1 MNRIKLRSTSLYRVI
16 PTLVRSGIEQT
27 VTVYPIGEAKRF
39 CDDTEYIVSFIPRE
53 VFTINRLYHQAD
65 WDTVTVRAQDGALS
79 VTYTFADEQEWVI
92 SVTTAEDIEK
102 KKAPLEFFVYSLFDD
117 LYERD
122 PYLGDLH
129 VHSCRS
135 DGKEDPAVVAANY
148 RREGFDFLALT
159 DHKLWQP
166 SDDMIKTYAGIPLGV
181 KLFHGEE
188 VHIPT
193 SAIHMVNFGGS
204 YSVNDL
210 YRNNSE
216 EIDAKIKADAEK
228 LQPRDDIHMLD
239 LAYRKWITEEIRK
252 AGGLS
257 IVAHPHWICRQTYN
271 MNRNTLDEI
280 FEKDFYDAFEL
291 IGGNDAHGNNLQTAF
306 YSDQLAKGRRIPI
319 VGSSDSHGTDPA
331 NYFCLG
337 KTIVFAKD
345 CELDTLCGAI
355 KDTYSVAIEHRY
367 GEEERVFGSYRLVT
381 YARFLLDHYFP
392 YHNEFCFEE
401 GILMREY
408 LLGDKQAGEALAAAA
423 ERTRRKSK
431 LLLRGVEE

>member
-1 MNRIKLRSTSLYRVI
+1 MNRNKLRSLSLYRVI
-16 PTLVRSGIEQT
+16 PTIVRADVEQT
-27 VTVYPIGEAKRF
+27 VTIYPIGEAKRF
-39 CDDTEYIVSFIPRE
+39 DDNTDYVVSFLPRE
-53 VFTINRLYHQAD
+53 VFTLNRLYNQAD
-65 WDTVTVRAQDGALS
+65 WDTVTVRSQNGVLKVS
-79 VTYTFADEQEWVI
+79 YTFADEQEWVI

-102 KKAPLEFFVYSLFDD
+102 KRAPLEFFVYSLFED
-117 LYERD
+117 LYEKT

-135 DGKEDPAVVAANY
+135 DGREDPAVVAANY
-148 RREGFDFLALT
+148 RKEGFDFFALT
-159 DHKLWQP
+159 DHKRWQP
-166 SDDMIKTYAGIPLGV
+166 SDDMIKAYEGVSLGI

-210 YRNNSE
+210 YYNNVE
-216 EIDAKIKADAEK
+216 EMDERIKAEAEK
-228 LQPRDDIHMLD
+228 LQPREDIHMLD
-239 LAYRKWITEEIRK
+239 LAYRKWITDEIRK

-280 FEKDFYDAFEL
+280 FERGFYDAFEL
-291 IGGNDAHGNNLQTAF
+291 IGGNDTHGNNLQVAF
-306 YSDQLAKGRRIPI
+306 YYDQLAKGRSIPI

-331 NYFCLG
+331 NYFWLA
-337 KTIVFAKD
+337 KTIVFAKE
-345 CELDTLCGAI
+345 CEFDDICDAI
-355 KDTYSVAIEHRY
+355 KSQYSVAIEHRY

-392 YHNEFCFEE
+392 LHNDFCAEE
-401 GILMREY
+401 GLLMREY
-408 LLGDKQAGEALAAAA
+408 LLGDEEAGAAIGAAA
-423 ERTRRKSK
+423 ERTRRKSRF
-431 LLLRGVEE
+431 LLRGIE

>member
-1 MNRIKLRSTSLYRVI
+1 MNRIRLRSTSLYRVI
-16 PTLVRSGIEQT
+16 PTIVRSGIKQT
-27 VTVYPIGEAKRF
+27 VTIYPIGEAKRF
-39 CDDTEYIVSFIPRE
+39 SDDTDYIVSFLPRE
-53 VFTINRLYHQAD
+53 VFSVNRLYHQES
-65 WDTVTVRAQDGALS
+65 WDKVTLRSENGVLKVS
-79 VTYTFADEQEWVI
+79 YTFTDEQEWVI
-92 SVTTAEDIEK
+92 SVTTAENIEK
-102 KKAPLEFFVYSLFDD
+102 KKSPLEFFVYSLYED
-117 LYERD
+117 LYERE

-135 DGKEDPAVVAANY
+135 DGKEDPAIVAANY

-166 SDDMIKTYAGIPLGV
+166 SDDMINAYSDLDLGI

-188 VHIPT
+188 VHIPS

-210 YRNNSE
+210 YYNNVE
-216 EIDAKIKADAEK
+216 EIDEKIKADAEK
-228 LQPRDDIHMLD
+228 LQPRDGIHMLD

-252 AGGLS
+252 SGGLS

-280 FEKDFYDAFEL
+280 FERGYYDAFEL
-291 IGGNDAHGNNLQTAF
+291 IGGNDTHSNNLQTSF
-306 YSDQLAKGRRIPI
+306 YFDQLAKGRKIPI

-337 KTIVFAKD
+337 KTIVFAKN
-345 CELDTLCGAI
+345 CELNTLCEAI
-355 KDTYSVAIEHRY
+355 KDNYSVAIEQQY
-367 GEEERVFGSYRLVT
+367 GEEERAYGSYRLVA
-381 YARFLLDHYFP
+381 YARFLLNRYFP
-392 YHNEFCFEE
+392 LHKEFCEEE

-408 LLGDKQAGEALAAAA
+408 LLGDKQAGEALGIAA
-423 ERTRRKSK
+423 ERTRKKSR
-431 LLLRGVEE
+431 LLLRGIE

>member
-1 MNRIKLRSTSLYRVI
+1 MNRIRLRSTSLYRVI
-16 PTLVRSGIEQT
+16 PTIVRSGIKQT
-27 VTVYPIGEAKRF
+27 VTIYPIGEAKRF
-39 CDDTEYIVSFIPRE
+39 SDDTDYIVSFLPRE
-53 VFTINRLYHQAD
+53 VFSVNRLYHQES
-65 WDTVTVRAQDGALS
+65 WDKVTLRSENGVLKVS
-79 VTYTFADEQEWVI
+79 YTFTDEQEWVI
-92 SVTTAEDIEK
+92 SVTTAENIEK
-102 KKAPLEFFVYSLFDD
+102 KKAPLEFFVYSLYED
-117 LYERD
+117 LYERE

-135 DGKEDPAVVAANY
+135 DGKEDPAIVAANY

-166 SDDMIKTYAGIPLGV
+166 SDDMINAYSDLDLGI

-188 VHIPT
+188 VHIPS

-210 YRNNSE
+210 YYNNVE
-216 EIDAKIKADAEK
+216 EIDEKIKADAEK
-228 LQPRDDIHMLD
+228 LQPRDGIHMLD

-252 AGGLS
+252 SGGLS

-280 FEKDFYDAFEL
+280 FARGYYDAFEL
-291 IGGNDAHGNNLQTAF
+291 IGGNDTHSNNLQTTF
-306 YSDQLAKGRRIPI
+306 YHDQLAKGRRIPI

-345 CELDTLCGAI
+345 TELDSVCSAI
-355 KDTYSVAIEHRY
+355 TDMYSVAIEHRY
-367 GEEERVFGSYRLVT
+367 GEEERVFGPYRLVA

-392 YHNEFCFEE
+392 YHSEFCFEE

-408 LLGDKQAGEALAAAA
+408 LLGDKEAGKAIGAAA
-423 ERTRRKSK
+423 ERTRKKSRI
-431 LLLRGVEE
+431 LLRGIE